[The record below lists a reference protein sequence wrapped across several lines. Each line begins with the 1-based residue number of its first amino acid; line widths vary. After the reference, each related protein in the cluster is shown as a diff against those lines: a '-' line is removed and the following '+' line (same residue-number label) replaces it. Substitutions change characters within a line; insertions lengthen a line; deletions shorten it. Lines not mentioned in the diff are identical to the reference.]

1 MYVSLLTK
9 SYLCI
14 NAVIFSDGFPSLQ
27 IDIHPA
33 FVQSFND
40 AVQFY
45 IAGDWKT
52 AKRLLEVIFISILDL
67 MWVQIRDM
75 ITNQSYLYCIL

>member
-1 MYVSLLTK
+1 M
-9 SYLCI
+9 
-14 NAVIFSDGFPSLQ
+14 IFSDGFPSLQ

-52 AKRLLEVIFISILDL
+52 AKRLLEVTLRFNIRSYVGSNIRCDYKPVLFSLYFIIL
-67 MWVQIRDM
+67 
-75 ITNQSYLYCIL
+75 LYRIHKR